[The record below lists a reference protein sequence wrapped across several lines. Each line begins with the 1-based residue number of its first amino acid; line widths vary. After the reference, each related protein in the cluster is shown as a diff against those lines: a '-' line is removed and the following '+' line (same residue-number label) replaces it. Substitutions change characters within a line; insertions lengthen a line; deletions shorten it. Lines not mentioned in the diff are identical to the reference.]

1 MSNGYDLVKSERP
14 KKKGGGGKEHE
25 EKKSN
30 GKDKGQD
37 RNL

>member
-14 KKKGGGGKEHE
+14 KKKGGRGKEHE